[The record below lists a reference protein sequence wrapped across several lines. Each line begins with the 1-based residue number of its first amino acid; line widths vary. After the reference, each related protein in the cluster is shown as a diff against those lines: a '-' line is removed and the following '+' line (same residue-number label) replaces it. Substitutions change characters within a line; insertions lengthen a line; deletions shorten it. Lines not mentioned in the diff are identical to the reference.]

1 MQEAFKCTWPKRIVW
16 RRFLRTQ
23 CLLPDKLFLE
33 LTPFGGNWTSV
44 EGGRSLPLDLAVTN
58 AGWHFMSLKGGYSC
72 IGIALTAEAAIHKA
86 RSSALRRVKARFNA
100 AEIETIDVSSY
111 QGVQVA
117 RVRLC
122 ERHIQEHAWL
132 SLIDEIT
139 ERNPVA
145 TLKSPYFLS
154 HIA

>member
-1 MQEAFKCTWPKRIVW
+1 VNPSTL
-16 RRFLRTQ
+16 FLRTQ

-33 LTPFGGNWTSV
+33 LTPFGDNWTSV
-44 EGGRSLPLDLAVTN
+44 ESGRPLPLDVAIRN
-58 AGWHFMSLKGGYSC
+58 AGWHFVWLIGGYSG

-86 RSSALRRVKARFNA
+86 TSSALRRVKARFNA
-100 AEIETIDVSSY
+100 AERERVDVSRY
-111 QGVQVA
+111 LGVQVA

-122 ERHIQEHAWL
+122 ERHIQEHAQL
-132 SLIDEIT
+132 NSIDEIT

-154 HIA
+154 HSRIA